1 MLSEAIYY
9 AYHIR
14 AFSKTRTL
22 NFLTHPGTNSFWKLI
37 NIIII
42 IIIIII
48 IVVAVVVVII
58 ITIIIIYNSILC
70 PTKQKKKEKHCTTHD
85 VEIICLTMKI

>member
-42 IIIIII
+42 IIIII
-48 IVVAVVVVII
+48 VVVVVVVII

-70 PTKQKKKEKHCTTHD
+70 PTKQKKRKN
-85 VEIICLTMKI
+85 IALPTMWK